1 MDAPLQ
7 SLMEDSC
14 FYFLPGIRSK
24 LIGGPSALK
33 AVVAKA
39 LVRRK
44 GGEGGWQWGWQCG
57 WY

>member
-1 MDAPLQ
+1 MAVGL
-7 SLMEDSC
+7 
-14 FYFLPGIRSK
+14 
-24 LIGGPSALK
+24 AVWVVLK